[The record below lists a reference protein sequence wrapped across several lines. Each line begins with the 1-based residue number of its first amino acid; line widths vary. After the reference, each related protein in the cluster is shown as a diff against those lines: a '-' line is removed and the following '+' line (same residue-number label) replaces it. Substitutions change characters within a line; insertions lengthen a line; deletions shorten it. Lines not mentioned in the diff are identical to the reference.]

1 MLHPALARTLA
12 SAHIDD
18 LHRAAARWHTIRLA
32 HRAAHEPRV
41 AATSTAIQRSASESA
56 AWTSCA
62 PAAGMTPTET
72 AQQPHGHANPS
83 STSPRGREP
92 ESIWHRDRHESFADA
107 QAEHEDRRVRQH
119 SYARV
124 AALRGRRQH

>member
-1 MLHPALARTLA
+1 MLHSALSQALA

-32 HRAAHEPRV
+32 HRAAREPRV
-41 AATSTAIQRSASESA
+41 AAASTATQRSASEPG

-72 AQQPHGHANPS
+72 AQAAPRPCQPVVDVPS
-83 STSPRGREP
+83 GPRAGIDLASR
-92 ESIWHRDRHESFADA
+92 SS
-107 QAEHEDRRVRQH
+107 
-119 SYARV
+119 
-124 AALRGRRQH
+124 